1 MNHHL
6 DGDGFHLT
14 DKQPTWRHH
23 CLSHAL
29 STANFGTASGRAE
42 VWGGP
47 LARGAFVVAL
57 LNRGADD
64 GVNITAEWAMLEVPA
79 ETKDPVKATEAVP
92 QQPALRTARA
102 RSGSSWRA
110 PSSAMR

>member
-29 STANFGTASGRAE
+29 STANFGTASGRACE
-42 VWGGP
+42 
-47 LARGAFVVAL
+47 
-57 LNRGADD
+57 
-64 GVNITAEWAMLEVPA
+64 
-79 ETKDPVKATEAVP
+79 
-92 QQPALRTARA
+92 
-102 RSGSSWRA
+102 
-110 PSSAMR
+110 